1 MTISAATARSRR
13 IRQDIL
19 RTSCNAFAA
28 CPDVGLLAD
37 QIYEGFSTSQLQYG
51 REEID
56 AELVDMIDDGL
67 LTVGDADGFSGAM
80 PKKIYR
86 STSRGRDFHRAGCPW
101 DKIDEFTGAQK

>member
-1 MTISAATARSRR
+1 MISRETAESRR

-19 RTSCNAFAA
+19 RTICNAFAA
-28 CPDVGLLAD
+28 NPDVGLLAD
-37 QIYEGFSTSQLQYG
+37 QIYGAFATSAIQHDRG
-51 REEID
+51 EID

-67 LTVGDADGFSGAM
+67 LVVEDAPGFTGPM

-101 DKIDEFTGAQK
+101 GKIDEFTGGQR